1 MANSELSKLKI
12 LYMYDY
18 FMKNLNAFEDDSTT
32 SVTDIINYLEEK
44 TGTVFERKSIY
55 ADISR
60 INEFINKIDRVK
72 SGDTWITMEGK
83 KYRRNELE
91 DEMTIDEARLIVDAI
106 NTTEFVDTNITLK
119 FRKMFPKYFDDNY
132 NDRALMSNY
141 VKISKRNVTLLN
153 NIRTAIED
161 RRSLKISYGYKLGNE
176 LTETEVKNISPM
188 KLDWR
193 NSCYYLIAI
202 DNDTAK
208 QLIAKGEPLNGA
220 LKRYRLDRMAQVNQG
235 SRKEYVDFPNVK
247 LREAAIKRIREISIS
262 AFSGGTPI
270 SLPITIKSAS
280 RKETI
285 KAFNAL
291 SSKLKGDPNIDSSK
305 LDQGCLRVIFTTA
318 DVPTLYTALFEL
330 TTFEGVEI
338 AIENEDVRK
347 KFAGYLKR
355 SASGLSGIANK

>member
-12 LYMYDY
+12 LFMYDY

-32 SVTDIINYLEEK
+32 TVNDIISYLEEK

-60 INEFINKIDRVK
+60 INEFVNKIDRVK
-72 SGDTWITMEGK
+72 HGDTWITTEGK

-106 NTTEFVDTNITLK
+106 NTTEFVDTNINFK
-119 FRKMFPKYFDDNY
+119 FRKMYPKYFDANY
-132 NDRALMSNY
+132 NDQALMSNY
-141 VKISKRNVTLLN
+141 IKLSKRNVTLLN

-161 RRSLKISYGYKLGNE
+161 RRSLKIFYGYKLGNE
-176 LTETEVKNISPM
+176 LTETEAKNISPM
-188 KLDWR
+188 RLDWR

-202 DNDTAK
+202 DNDAAKKLTAEGNT
-208 QLIAKGEPLNGA
+208 IDGA
-220 LKRYRLDRMAQVNQG
+220 LKRYRLDRIAQVNQG

-247 LREAAIKRIREISIS
+247 LRENAIKRLREISIS

-270 SLPITIKSAS
+270 SLPLTITSSS
-280 RKETI
+280 RKETL
-285 KAFNAL
+285 KAYNAIA
-291 SSKLKGDPNIDSSK
+291 SRLKGTPNIDSSA
-305 LDQGCLRVIFTTA
+305 LDHGCLRVIFTTA
-318 DVPTLYTALFEL
+318 DVPTLYTSLFEL

-338 AIENEDVRK
+338 VIENGDVRK
-347 KFAGYLKR
+347 KFAEYLNR
-355 SASGLSGIANK
+355 SASGLSEIANK